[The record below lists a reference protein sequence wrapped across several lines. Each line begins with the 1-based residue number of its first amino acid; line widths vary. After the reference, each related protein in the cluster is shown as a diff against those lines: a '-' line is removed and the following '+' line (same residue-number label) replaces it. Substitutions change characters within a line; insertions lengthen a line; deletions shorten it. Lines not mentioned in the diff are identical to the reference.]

1 VVFWGG
7 GGREGGGREGGA
19 PKVIDRG
26 SFQRPAHVAV
36 TVGRDEAAGGGVE
49 GEKGGADDGVLVC
62 EVVPGCEAVGVEEG
76 ALPWGE
82 GGDTN

>member
-1 VVFWGG
+1 
-7 GGREGGGREGGA
+7 
-19 PKVIDRG
+19 
-26 SFQRPAHVAV
+26 
-36 TVGRDEAAGGGVE
+36 
-49 GEKGGADDGVLVC
+49 VC